1 MGEEGGLCGGAFV
14 EVACGEDDTCGVEA
28 EGVEGSLVA
37 DSAGGAG
44 YEEGFGGVGVWWGE
58 GEGLEGLEE
67 DGEKWVAHGGGD
79 GGG

>member
-28 EGVEGSLVA
+28 EGVEGGLVP

-44 YEEGFGGVGVWWGE
+44 YEEGLGSVGIWWGE

-67 DGEKWVAHGGGD
+67 DGQERVAHSDD